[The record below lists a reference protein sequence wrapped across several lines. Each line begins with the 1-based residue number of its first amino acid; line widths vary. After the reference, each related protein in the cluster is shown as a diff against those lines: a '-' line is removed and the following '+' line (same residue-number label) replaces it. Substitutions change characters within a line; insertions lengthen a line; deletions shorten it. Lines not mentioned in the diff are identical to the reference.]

1 MLDLQQ
7 LLSRGREG
15 LFCGGEE
22 WKWWWCCSGTGLWFA
37 GGYFLVQPTTPSDVQ
52 PSPQAFLILRSVGN
66 ICHYTHVIW
75 ASSLKLLCFT
85 WRENLHSLFLHV
97 HMEQWCPL
105 KSHKDYILFF
115 FIVFDRSKL
124 FFESISIENNTRTWQ
139 ELQFTLLLVAE
150 KNSLRC
156 SCVNYN
162 SNKSSQILVVGHF
175 WPRLRVK
182 YNQYYVKTIQ

>member
-85 WRENLHSLFLHV
+85 WRENLHSLFLYV

-115 FIVFDRSKL
+115 LL
-124 FFESISIENNTRTWQ
+124 FLTEANFFFNPFQLKITQ
-139 ELQFTLLLVAE
+139 ELDKNFSLHFCWLQKKIAYVAVVWTTIAI
-150 KNSLRC
+150 KVLR
-156 SCVNYN
+156 S
-162 SNKSSQILVVGHF
+162 
-175 WPRLRVK
+175 
-182 YNQYYVKTIQ
+182 